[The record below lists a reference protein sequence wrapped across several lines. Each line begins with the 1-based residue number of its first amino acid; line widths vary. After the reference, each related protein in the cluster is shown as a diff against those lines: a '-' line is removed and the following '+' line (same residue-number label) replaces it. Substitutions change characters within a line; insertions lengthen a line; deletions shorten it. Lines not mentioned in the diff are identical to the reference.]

1 MAQLAANGYAMSAQP
16 ELAAGE
22 VSDGR
27 TARVSP
33 TGGQTR
39 GGGHLRVAGECAHPT
54 VQAAPAGAAGNDD
67 GVEVSS
73 DRSSSVDG
81 FVATVSKA
89 CVAWHLRRL
98 HVLTRLL
105 GMLA

>member
-1 MAQLAANGYAMSAQP
+1 MAQLAANGCATSAQP

-33 TGGQTR
+33 TGDQTR
-39 GGGHLRVAGECAHPT
+39 GGGDLRVAGERVHPT

-67 GVEVSS
+67 GVEVNG
-73 DRSSSVDG
+73 DRRSGVDR

-89 CVAWHLRRL
+89 CVAWHLRQL